1 MNVAGLAW
9 AASPAQHVLRRWRS
23 LKERMQPD
31 AIEQTANTRNLRL
44 LVSLRW
50 LAVAGQ
56 IVIIGVARQW
66 FHLDLPLLQMAMV
79 ILFLIGLNL
88 ASLFLL
94 RSAIALYDAELFI
107 ALLLDV
113 AALTVQLYLSGGA
126 TNPFIGLYLLQ
137 IILGAVLLRSRWT
150 WTLFGVT
157 SLCFLG
163 LMRYY
168 RHVGLD
174 HYAKGSVV
182 SFMQLRV
189 EGSFLSFVLASVL
202 LIFFLSRINRNL
214 RERDRRLSDLR
225 QQRAEE
231 EHIVRMGL
239 LASGAAHEL
248 GTPLSTL
255 SVIVNDWLRVPE
267 LAGDPE
273 RAADIAEMQQ
283 ALGRCK
289 QIVSRVLLTAGEA
302 RGEEAERTT
311 LIKFFDR
318 MIADWRTSQSPAM
331 LEYTNAIMNDA
342 VIASDTVLVQAL
354 FNVFDNALEASPD
367 WVSIEVAGDAEWLV
381 IAVKDRGPGFATHIL
396 ANFGKPYQSTKG
408 VDGCGL
414 GLFLLVNV
422 IRKLGGTVTPSNQ
435 AEGGAVV
442 SVRLPL
448 KALSLEDGRYDLR

>member
-1 MNVAGLAW
+1 MNVAGPAW

-66 FHLDLPLLQMAMV
+66 LHLDLPLLQMATV

-88 ASLFLL
+88 VSLHLS
-94 RSAIALYDAELFI
+94 RSAIPLYDAELFL

-137 IILGAVLLRSRWT
+137 VILGAVLLRSRWT
-150 WTLFGVT
+150 WTLFVLTGV
-157 SLCFLG
+157 CFLG

-174 HYAKGSVV
+174 HYAKSSVF
-182 SFMQLRV
+182 SFMDLRV
-189 EGSFLSFVLASVL
+189 EGSFVSFVLASVL

-248 GTPLSTL
+248 GTPLSML

-267 LAGDPE
+267 LVNNVE

-311 LIKFFDR
+311 LIGFFDR
-318 MIADWRTSQSPAM
+318 MVADWRSSQSPSW
-331 LEYTNAIMNDA
+331 LEYTNAVTSDA
-342 VIASDTVLVQAL
+342 LIVSDTVLVQAL
-354 FNVFDNALEASPD
+354 FNTFDNALEASPD
-367 WVSIEVAGDAEWLV
+367 WVAITVACDEEWVVIEVRDH
-381 IAVKDRGPGFATHIL
+381 GPGFAPHIL

-422 IRKLGGTVTPSNQ
+422 IRKLGGTVTPSND
-435 AEGGAVV
+435 AAGGAVV
-442 SVRLPL
+442 IMRLPL

>member
-1 MNVAGLAW
+1 
-9 AASPAQHVLRRWRS
+9 
-23 LKERMQPD
+23 MQPD

-44 LVSLRW
+44 LVALRW

-66 FHLDLPLLQMAMV
+66 FHLDLPLLQMATV
-79 ILFLIGLNL
+79 ILFLVGLNL
-88 ASLFLL
+88 ASLFFL
-94 RSAIALYDAELFI
+94 RSAIPLYDAELFL

-255 SVIVNDWLRVPE
+255 SVIVNDWLRVPA

-302 RGEEAERTT
+302 RGEEAEPTT
-311 LIKFFDR
+311 LIRFFDR
-318 MIADWRTSQSPAM
+318 MIADWRTSQSPAS

-367 WVSIEVAGDAEWLV
+367 WVSIEVAGDAEWVVL
-381 IAVKDRGPGFATHIL
+381 AVRDRGPGFAAHIL

-435 AEGGAVV
+435 TEGGAVV
-442 SVRLPL
+442 TVRLPL
-448 KALSLEDGRYDLR
+448 KALSLEDRRYDLR